1 MNETSQQLRETID
14 TFIQTAQFDAL
25 LDTCR
30 MALRDARER
39 GDRPSEILALI
50 GLAQVHEYIG
60 KFKEAR
66 VLIDGTLDF
75 AAQAGDAELE
85 TMALIVSGT
94 IFVRA
99 AYQPYEAEQDFRVA
113 LRIADDYGELRLVAE
128 ALNGLSRAYLQM
140 GTHGR
145 AQRYAR
151 QGFEVARG
159 IGDRYQMGKALYFVG
174 EAASLNEPEKALQAF
189 EDAMEIAQQNNFR
202 LLEVALVGSIGALL
216 SAEERYADD
225 GQLMLEKGLAMAK
238 DFRSVPH
245 EFAALRRLG
254 ITYQRQQAYDRS
266 AQYFG
271 LALERAQEWRAQSYE
286 GAAFYALGVLAQ
298 IREHYDDA
306 IANFEQ
312 TLLITKQTKNP
323 FQEAQTE
330 RALGDCYLAQ
340 KNFDEALDHFM
351 ASRTL
356 YDALDSTTMTNML
369 FQKIVGVYI
378 QRLVDQV
385 LRLIGL
391 REPSDRVQ

>member
-1 MNETSQQLRETID
+1 MNETSRQLRETID

-30 MALRDARER
+30 MALRDARQR
-39 GDRPSEILALI
+39 GDRATEILALI

-66 VLIDGTLDF
+66 VLIDGALDF
-75 AAQAGDAELE
+75 ASQTDDAELE
-85 TMALIVSGT
+85 AMAVITSGT
-94 IFVRA
+94 LFVRA
-99 AYQPYEAEQDFRVA
+99 AHQPYEAEQDFRLA
-113 LRIADDYGELRLVAE
+113 LRLADDHGNLRLVAE

-140 GTHGR
+140 GTRTR

-159 IGDRYQMGKALYFVG
+159 IGDRYAMGKALYFIG
-174 EAASLNEPEKALQAF
+174 EATLLSEQEKALQAF
-189 EDAMEIAQQNNFR
+189 EDAMAIAQQNNFR
-202 LLEVALVGSIGALL
+202 LLEVMLVSSIGALL
-216 SAEERYADD
+216 ANEDRYADD

-245 EFAALRRLG
+245 EFAALRQLA
-254 ITYQRQQAYDRS
+254 ITYQRQEAYDRA

-271 LALERAQEWRAQSYE
+271 LALERAQEWRARAYE
-286 GAAFYALGVLAQ
+286 GMAFYALGTLAEK
-298 IREHYDDA
+298 RAHYDDA

-312 TLLITKQTKNP
+312 ALLITRETKNP

-330 RALGDCYLAQ
+330 RALGECYLAM
-340 KNFDEALDHFM
+340 KDFDAALDHFM
-351 ASRTL
+351 AARTL
-356 YDALDSTTMTNML
+356 YDALDSATMTNML

-378 QRLVDQV
+378 QRLVDQL
-385 LRLIGL
+385 LRLVGL
-391 REPSDRVQ
+391 RDTGDHVQ